1 MKKLT
6 LQLRSKEQ
14 AVTIIE
20 RTLLELLQ
28 TLDTTQIDSGRSYI
42 KIVLSKDQSIII
54 KMLNSYGSSD
64 YIIHAYYVKMNNIP
78 VPVFST
84 VINEYT
90 RNGSILNL
98 SHMISDISIDNNIDE
113 IAVEYSLGEDPTLS
127 FKKGDATNRTNDEI
141 INYIFKYMDRYNDCI
156 MIKLDYLINVGTPE
170 EIASEYTMK
179 IQYTTS
185 YGNEYYSI
193 FTKDT
198 TGDTGD
204 FVDLDK
210 EEAAMTIDDILN
222 IMRKIASTVI
232 KEKHEKG
239 RILLYTLMEESYNV

>member
-113 IAVEYSLGEDPTLS
+113 IAVEYSLDEDPILS

-156 MIKLDYLINVGTPE
+156 MIKLDYLN
-170 EIASEYTMK
+170 
-179 IQYTTS
+179 
-185 YGNEYYSI
+185 
-193 FTKDT
+193 
-198 TGDTGD
+198 
-204 FVDLDK
+204 
-210 EEAAMTIDDILN
+210 
-222 IMRKIASTVI
+222 
-232 KEKHEKG
+232 
-239 RILLYTLMEESYNV
+239 

>member
-64 YIIHAYYVKMNNIP
+64 YIIHAYYKKMNSIP

-84 VINEYT
+84 VINEYAK
-90 RNGSILNL
+90 NGSILNL
-98 SHMISDISIDNNIDE
+98 SHMISDISLDNNIDE
-113 IAVEYSLGEDPTLS
+113 IVVEYNLSEDPTLS
-127 FKKGDATNRTNDEI
+127 FRKRDATNHTNYEI
-141 INYIFKYMDRYNDCI
+141 INYIFDYMNRYNDCI

-170 EIASEYTMK
+170 EIASEYIMK
-179 IQYTTS
+179 IQYTAS
-185 YGNEYYSI
+185 YGNEYFS
-193 FTKDT
+193 TKDT

-210 EEAAMTIDDILN
+210 EEAAMTIDDTLN
-222 IMRKIASTVI
+222 IMRKIASTAI

-239 RILLYTLMEESYNV
+239 RILLYILMEESYNV